1 MKKLSAIITALVLFC
16 HSFCVSAVSVSAKS
30 AVLIS
35 GDTFEVI
42 YEKNAHTRLSMAS
55 TTKIMTGLLIC
66 ENKNLDDKVTVTAD
80 MLRVEGSSMG
90 LRDGDVLTYRDLLYG
105 LMLLSGNDAAN
116 VAAISIGKSLEKFAD
131 MMNEKARKLGLEDTN
146 FVTPS
151 GLDSENHYTTAYDLA
166 CLTRYALLNEEFALA
181 VSTYSA
187 NITYGNPPVKRTLTN
202 HNKLL
207 KRIDGVIGVKTG
219 FTKKSGRCLVSAYKK
234 DGKFL
239 IAVTLN
245 APSDWQDHKALIEY
259 GVANTNVKEFYFDK
273 QYTVLLKN
281 AGITSVKF
289 KVPNITLSCVNT
301 DKITVTAS
309 FPNKL
314 SAPIK
319 KGEVLGV
326 AFYKCG
332 EKEIC
337 SEKIT
342 MQFNIEKVEN
352 KRTQSRTLIKCLA
365 CVFFG
370 IWEN

>member
-1 MKKLSAIITALVLFC
+1 MKRLSAIITALVLFC
-16 HSFCVSAVSVSAKS
+16 HSFCASAVSVSAKS

-35 GDTFEVI
+35 GDTFEVVF
-42 YEKNAHTRLSMAS
+42 EKNAHTRLSMAS

-90 LRDGDVLTYRDLLYG
+90 LRAGDVLTYRDLLYG

-116 VAAISIGKSLEKFAD
+116 VAAISIGKSLENFAD
-131 MMNEKARKLGLEDTN
+131 MMNKKAKKLGLRNTN

-166 CLTRYALLNEEFALA
+166 CLTRYALLNEDFAHV
-181 VSTYSA
+181 VSTYSV

-207 KRIDGVIGVKTG
+207 KRVDGVVGVKTG
-219 FTKKSGRCLVSAYKK
+219 FTKKSGRCLVSAYKSN
-234 DGKFL
+234 GRFL

-245 APSDWQDHKALIEY
+245 APNDWQDHEKLIDY
-259 GVANTNVKEFYFDK
+259 GVANTKVMDFHFNDSYS
-273 QYTVLLKN
+273 LLLQN
-281 AGITSVKF
+281 SNMNSVEF
-289 KVPNITLSCVNT
+289 KVPSITLCCVSADNITA
-301 DKITVTAS
+301 TVS
-309 FPNKL
+309 FANEI
-314 SAPIK
+314 SAPVN

-326 AFYKCG
+326 ALYKCG
-332 EKEIC
+332 EKEIYT
-337 SEKIT
+337 EKII
-342 MQFNIEKVEN
+342 MQFDIEKVVN
-352 KRTQSRTLIKCLA
+352 KKIPSRTFIKCLC

>member
-1 MKKLSAIITALVLFC
+1 MKKLSAIIIALVLFC

-35 GDTFEVI
+35 GDTFEVVF
-42 YEKNAHTRLSMAS
+42 EKNAHIKLSMAS
-55 TTKIMTGLLIC
+55 TTKIMTGLIIC
-66 ENKNLDDKVTVTAD
+66 ENKDLSDKVTVTAD

-90 LRDGDVLTYRDLLYG
+90 LRVGDTLTYRDLLYG

-131 MMNEKARKLGLEDTN
+131 MMNEKARSLGLSNTN

-151 GLDSENHYTTAYDLA
+151 GLDGENHYTTAYDLA
-166 CLTRYALLNEEFALA
+166 CLTRHALLNEDFALA
-181 VSTYSA
+181 VSTYTA
-187 NITYGNPPVKRTLTN
+187 DITYGNPPVKRTLTN

-234 DGKFL
+234 DGRFL

-245 APSDWQDHKALIEY
+245 APNDWQDHENLIEY
-259 GVANTNVKEFYFDK
+259 GLANTKVMDFYFDR
-273 QYTVLLKN
+273 QYTLLLQN
-281 AGITSVKF
+281 AGISSVEF
-289 KVPNITLSCVNT
+289 KVPSITLCCVNT
-301 DKITVTAS
+301 DNITATVS

-314 SAPIK
+314 SAPVK
-319 KGEVLGV
+319 KGEVLGL

-332 EKEIC
+332 EKDIC

-342 MQFNIEKVEN
+342 LQFDIKKAEN
-352 KRTQSRTLIKCLA
+352 NKIQSRTFFDSLRS
-365 CVFFG
+365 VFFG